1 MAEQRGG
8 SAAGSEQDEFGRGGI
23 GDARL
28 SGERRRQVL
37 LHLVQK
43 REFVLAAIEK
53 AGQRG
58 FTGKYVA

>member
-1 MAEQRGG
+1 MAEQRSG
-8 SAAGSEQDEFGRGGI
+8 SAARSKQDELGWGGV

-28 SGERRRQVL
+28 SGERRRQAL

-43 REFVLAAIEK
+43 REFALAAIEK

-58 FTGKYVA
+58 FSGKYVA